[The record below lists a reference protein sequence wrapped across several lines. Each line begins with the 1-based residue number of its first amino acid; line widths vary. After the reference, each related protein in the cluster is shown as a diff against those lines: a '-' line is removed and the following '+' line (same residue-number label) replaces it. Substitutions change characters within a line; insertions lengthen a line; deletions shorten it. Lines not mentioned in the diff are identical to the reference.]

1 MLRFTLAV
9 LMLAGVS
16 AAALADS
23 DASKAALKPGWLTA
37 DQVTQRLQSQGY
49 TIRKIEL
56 DDGEYKVKASGP
68 GQQKTKL
75 EVSPSSGVVLSS
87 KADDD

>member
-1 MLRFTLAV
+1 MFRLTLAA

-23 DASKAALKPGWLTA
+23 DASKVALKPGWLTA

-49 TIRKIEL
+49 TIRKIKF
-56 DDGEYKVKASGP
+56 DDGEYKVKAFGP

-75 EVSPSSGVVLSS
+75 EVSPSSGAVLSS
-87 KADDD
+87 KVDDD